1 MSKKQKK
8 EEETEEA
15 IKDVLPVVGAAVGG
29 PVGGAVGIAAG
40 MVQGSAEEVK
50 KKKIEILP
58 YEYMGYIRAFFR
70 TCGFIFIALGT
81 FFIFWNAPLL
91 KFIPLIVLSIAITSN
106 PYGTARTD
114 MEVGLSVL
122 NMLLGVLMVLFFGLI
137 FFDIVNSG
145 QYTLYFSLLLI
156 SAGFFITIPFSKED
170 REDSASRMLKYFGE
184 AGEKFGKN
192 LRDSIKIKS
201 GGILKIIFWLIIGII
216 FIYFLVAFVGVAF
229 AFISLDLAG
238 TIENGLALA
247 LGTVMTGLS
256 IIMGIKFGR
265 TLNGMIL
272 GILGGI
278 GILFGTFA
286 LMSNL
291 IAFIIFSLV
300 VGMGILAS
308 VPVDRLKTFIGI
320 PIVMIA
326 LMTTTLA
333 YPDVMGTTVFGPWW
347 PTIDYTLDNTLGPLL
362 QNMRSPLETM
372 GTGYQCLINPVQC
385 YQNYEPQTSTK
396 KSIRSVEVTR
406 LDVMGD
412 DVIDK
417 SPDTMII
424 IATIENKGK
433 EDAENIKVVPWVP
446 FYSQGID
453 VGVNAGTVDI
463 RCENGS
469 VIQFSEFDYNKDGC
483 NIPKLLAGEIRE
495 FVLTYNLDKLIK
507 GNYVSYGANVT
518 YDLNLK
524 GQVDVMVMDE
534 DYYYK
539 LARNSE
545 LSRKEQV
552 TEDTGGPVRLG
563 LALMRNE
570 MPVKDDLEGVPV
582 LLFLDNQGPGI
593 LKDIKSAEVDISDI
607 EGVETHCKPPP
618 EALTEDTKLVD
629 LDEYMS
635 KYSGDDVKEI
645 PSYKSLSSTCISKV
659 PDISV
664 DQRTFAIT
672 GDVNYTYMHSMERK
686 IMVDFGAWVTC
697 VCGEKTY
704 LMYSCDQCGSGCTC
718 ETGENGS

>member
-1 MSKKQKK
+1 MSEKK
-8 EEETEEA
+8 EEENEEA

-40 MVQGSAEEVK
+40 MVQGSAEDNK

-106 PYGTARTD
+106 PYGTVRTD

-122 NMLLGVLMVLFFGLI
+122 NMMLGVLMVIFFGVI
-137 FFDIVNSG
+137 FFEAKSELL
-145 QYTLYFSLLLI
+145 LYGSLLLI
-156 SAGFFITIPFSKED
+156 SAGFFITIPFSKND
-170 REDSASRMLKYFGE
+170 REDSASKMLNSFYK
-184 AGEKFGKN
+184 AGESMGQGLKKMVKVG
-192 LRDSIKIKS
+192 SS
-201 GGILKIIFWLIIGII
+201 GIFKIIILFIFAILIL
-216 FIYFLVAFVGVAF
+216 YFAGYFFFFVFVLISSELLVL
-229 AFISLDLAG
+229 IQ
-238 TIENGLALA
+238 NGLSLTLGMGMAILA
-247 LGTVMTGLS
+247 
-256 IIMGIKFGR
+256 IIIGIKFGN
-265 TLNGMIL
+265 TLNGKIL

-278 GILFGTFA
+278 GILLGSVA
-286 LMSNL
+286 LINDL
-291 IAFIIFSLV
+291 IALVVFSLV
-300 VGMGILAS
+300 VGMGILSA

-326 LMTTTLA
+326 LMTTTMA

-347 PTIDYTLDNTLGPLL
+347 PTIDYNLDNTLGPLL
-362 QNMRSPLETM
+362 QGIKSPLETM
-372 GTGYQCLINPVQC
+372 GTGYQCLINPVEC

-406 LDVMGD
+406 LEVIGD
-412 DVIDK
+412 DKIDK
-417 SPDTMII
+417 SPDTVMI
-424 IATIENKGK
+424 IATVENKGK
-433 EDAENIKVVPWVP
+433 EDAENIEVVPWVP

-453 VGVNAGTVDI
+453 DGTIAGTVKI
-463 RCENGS
+463 KCENGEP
-469 VIQFSEFDYNKDGC
+469 IEFTETNYKTKTGC

-495 FVLTYNLDKLIK
+495 FVLNYSFNNLIR
-507 GNYVSYGANVT
+507 GNYISYGANVT

-539 LARNSE
+539 LARSNE

-552 TEDTGGPVRLG
+552 TEDTGGPIRLG

-570 MPVKDDLEGVPV
+570 MPVKDNITGVPV
-582 LLFLDNQGPGI
+582 LLYLKNQGPGI

-607 EGVETHCKPPP
+607 EGVEGIYCKPD
-618 EALTEDTKLVD
+618 ETGDRKLID
-629 LDEYMS
+629 LDEYMRNGNQF
-635 KYSGDDVKEI
+635 KEVKEI
-645 PSYKSLSSTCISKV
+645 ESGKSLSSTCISKV

-664 DQRTFAIT
+664 EQKTFAIT
-672 GDVNYTYMHSMERK
+672 GEVDYTYMHSMERK

-697 VCGEKTY
+697 TCTNSDGSTY
-704 LMYSCDQCGSGCTC
+704 QIDMFNSDQCVARGCQCTSGCA
-718 ETGENGS
+718 